1 LRATGAFGLH
11 ASATAGLA
19 LALDGPHAGVDLAVD
34 AFAPTHGGA
43 GVGGLS
49 SAQGAYGFGAAHV
62 AFPVLVGPAFRLRL
76 LAGGS
81 WLSVPAAAAPT
92 GVSTDA
98 FGLDVGAAATIGL
111 AGPLGLEG
119 HARVTPFPVRVMD
132 LRAALALRAGPL
144 SLLGGYRV
152 IDVAADTRTG
162 PAARFEG
169 PEVGFGL
176 IF

>member
-1 LRATGAFGLH
+1 
-11 ASATAGLA
+11 LA
-19 LALDGPHAGVDLAVD
+19 LALDGPKAGFDLSVD
-34 AFAPTHGGA
+34 AFAPTHGGVGA
-43 GVGGLS
+43 GGL
-49 SAQGAYGFGAAHV
+49 QGREDAYGIGAAHV
-62 AFPVLVGPAFRLRL
+62 TFPILVGPAFRLRL

-111 AGPLGLEG
+111 VGPIGLEG
-119 HARVTPFPVRVMD
+119 HARVTPFPVRVTD
-132 LRAALALRAGPL
+132 LRAALALRSGPF

-162 PAARFEG
+162 PAAHFEG

-176 IF
+176 SF